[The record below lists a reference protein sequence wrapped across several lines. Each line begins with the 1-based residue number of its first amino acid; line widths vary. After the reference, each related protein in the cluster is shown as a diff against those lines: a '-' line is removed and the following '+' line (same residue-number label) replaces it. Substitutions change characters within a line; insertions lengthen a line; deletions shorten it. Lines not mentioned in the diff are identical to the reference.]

1 METETVSAFYNNTK
15 GRPKNQIPGTQRDI
29 WRIRDTRWKPGN
41 PPSDLSQHSKEAD
54 HQRFESR
61 RAEDSD
67 ADRKRC
73 RMKEGGGE
81 EERRHDSWQ
90 GEPECV
96 PASGRPSSS
105 SSSSHWWPHWQP
117 LHQHL
122 EGLGERQI
130 ICSILQETKS
140 HGGLGLEAG
149 GQQMTH

>member
-1 METETVSAFYNNTK
+1 METETVSAFYSNK
-15 GRPKNQIPGTQRDI
+15 PKNQRAGAQRDI
-29 WRIRDTRWKPGN
+29 WRIPDTRWKPGN
-41 PPSDLSQHSKEAD
+41 PPSELSQHSDEAD
-54 HQRFESR
+54 HQRFERR

-67 ADRKRC
+67 ADRKRW
-73 RMKEGGGE
+73 RIKDDGGE

-105 SSSSHWWPHWQP
+105 SHWWPHWQP

-122 EGLGERQI
+122 EGLRETQI

-140 HGGLGLEAG
+140 DEGLGLGAG